1 MAINGPGANTFG
13 PSVHPNYARTKTK
26 SLLSSAGIFT
36 APPNYENSVKRA
48 PLSNTYPKL
57 QTAWSGWLPNSA
69 SPTKHS
75 TARNFSSFLLEVLS
89 IPPIN
94 RLLAP
99 SSAPLQPPSYSSA
112 ISTQS
117 PCPSMK
123 TCARRCNLSTKELLI
138 QSSCAKKI
146 AG

>member
-13 PSVHPNYARTKTK
+13 PSVHPNCARTNTK

-36 APPNYENSVKRA
+36 APPNYKNSVKRA

-57 QTAWSGWLPNSA
+57 QTAWSGCVPNSP

-75 TARNFSSFLLEVLS
+75 TARNFSSFLLEVLL

-112 ISTQS
+112 ISTQR
-117 PCPSMK
+117 PCRSMT
-123 TCARRCNLSTKELLI
+123 TCARRCNRSTKKLLI
-138 QSSCAKKI
+138 QSLFATRI